1 MKALFGAL
9 IVTAITL
16 GCLSWSAVT
25 SIRQLQDVKD
35 RDLRIENLR
44 GRIVYLDEVL
54 TMSAR
59 MSAAT
64 GDAKWEKRYRQFEP
78 ELESAIEEALSL
90 TSDAGATRVVERTNS
105 ANAALVEMEN
115 KSFNLISQH
124 RLEEARATLLS
135 GEYDRQKNIY
145 AAGMQELD
153 NLLKQSVVQAVQG
166 EARRVRIVLTI
177 SGIALPL
184 LFSCWVIALRTMR
197 RWRVALMQ
205 NAERLSRQS
214 SELAQ
219 LNAGLDQK
227 VAERTRELQRSREDA
242 LLHLNKAERARAV
255 AEAAEQELFKAK
267 DAAEAANRAKSNFMA
282 NMSHE
287 IRTPMN
293 GIIGMTEIA
302 LDSDLTPNQR
312 TNLQMV
318 KYSAESLM
326 RIINDILDYSKIEA
340 RRLDLEV
347 IDFDLGYTI
356 EEIMHSLA
364 PLAREKGLELA
375 YHIEPDVPM
384 SLAGDPERLRQILV
398 NLVNNAVKFTESGE
412 VVLSLKRVKSDAG
425 GVTVNFTV
433 TDTGVGIALHEQS
446 RIFES
451 FTQADSSTTRR
462 FGGTG
467 LGLAIVSQLVAL
479 MGGRVWVES
488 QPGMGS
494 RFQFTATF
502 EARPN
507 STAKTSIAPL
517 TDLRGQKVMIVD
529 DNATNRSTLDGMH
542 IVRTC
547 STTQRPMRVLL
558 AEDNAINQL
567 VAVRMLEKRGH
578 SVVVASEGREAVAA
592 IEKEPFDLVLMD
604 IQMPGMDG
612 LEATVEIR
620 KRELGTGQR
629 VPIVAL
635 TAHAMDA
642 DRDRCMAA
650 GMDAYL
656 TKPYSAEDLV
666 CTLQNLP
673 DSHQR
678 FSTL

>member
-1 MKALFGAL
+1 MKALFVAL
-9 IVTAITL
+9 ILTAISL

-25 SIRQLQDVKD
+25 SIRQLQDVKE

-78 ELESAIEEALSL
+78 ELESAIEEALLL
-90 TSDAGATRVVERTNS
+90 TSDADAIRVVEHTNS

-124 RLEEARATLLS
+124 RLEEARATFLS

-153 NLLKQSVVQAVQG
+153 NLLKQSVAQAVQG

-227 VAERTRELQRSREDA
+227 VAERTRELERSKEEA
-242 LLHLNKAERARAV
+242 LLNLEQAERARAV
-255 AEAAEQELFKAK
+255 AEAAEHELLKAK
-267 DAAEAANRAKSNFMA
+267 DAAEAANRAKSDFLA

-302 LDSDLTPNQR
+302 LDSDLNADQR
-312 TNLQMV
+312 TNLEMV
-318 KYSAESLM
+318 KDSANSLM
-326 RIINDILDYSKIEA
+326 SIINDILDFSKIEA
-340 RRLDLEV
+340 RKVDLEV
-347 IDFDLGYTI
+347 IDFDLGYTL
-356 EEIMHSLA
+356 EETIHSFA
-364 PLAREKGLELA
+364 PLAQVKGLKLA
-375 YHIEPDVPM
+375 YHIALDVPM
-384 SLAGDPERLRQILV
+384 SLAGDSERLRQILV

-412 VVLSLKRVKSDAG
+412 VVLWLKRVKTDG
-425 GVTVNFTV
+425 EGVTVHFTV
-433 TDTGVGIALHEQS
+433 TDTGVGIPLDQQS
-446 RIFES
+446 RIFEP
-451 FTQADSSTTRR
+451 FTQADASTTRR

-467 LGLAIVSQLVAL
+467 LGLAIVSELVAL

-488 QPGMGS
+488 QPGLGS
-494 RFQFTATF
+494 KFQFTATF

-666 CTLQNLP
+666 CTLENLP